1 MDVRH
6 FDARNCRGAN
16 LMTIFEN
23 GAILFMTGITFEQ
36 DTDTP
41 RLPNKLPI
49 EHSDSQLEI

>member
-6 FDARNCRGAN
+6 FDARNCRGAS